1 MNGSSPK
8 ALAHD
13 EDAEEVAGTR
23 VVIEDEQL
31 GEEIVLDE
39 DEAWT
44 RLVRLVERSPGRV
57 VLGITGAPGVGKTV
71 YADYLAA
78 CCVDAAVVGLD
89 GFQLSRSALSRMG
102 RATRRGAPDTFDVE
116 GYLTLLRR
124 LRSEDDQTIWAPE
137 FRREL
142 EDPVAGSVP
151 VRPSTKVVITEGNY
165 LLLPERPWAQA
176 RELCDE
182 VWFVEVPERVR
193 ILRLVNRHAHYGLSR
208 AQARARVTV
217 GADAENAKLVRGT
230 RSRGDF
236 VVRMALSEEEA
247 G

>member
-1 MNGSSPK
+1 MNGSSPD
-8 ALAHD
+8 ALMHD
-13 EDAEEVAGTR
+13 EDVDKATESRSVVEGAE
-23 VVIEDEQL
+23 IEEQ
-31 GEEIVLDE
+31 IVLDE
-39 DEAWT
+39 DEAWN

-57 VLGITGAPGVGKTV
+57 LLGIAGSPGVGKTS

-89 GFQLSRSALSRMG
+89 GFQLSQSALSRMG

-116 GYLTLLRR
+116 GYLALLRR
-124 LRSEDDQTIWAPE
+124 LRSDDEQTVWAPE
-137 FRREL
+137 FRRETD
-142 EDPVAGSVP
+142 DPVAGSVP
-151 VRPSTKVVITEGNY
+151 VRPSTRVVITEGNY

-217 GADAENAKLVRGT
+217 GADGENAKLVRGT
-230 RSRGDF
+230 RGRGDF
-236 VVRMALSEEEA
+236 VVRMTLSEEETV
-247 G
+247 